1 MGLSPRHGTNR
12 ESNKAYTGGINMGT
26 FAFKMPDIG
35 EGVVEGEVVEW
46 MVAVGDV
53 VKEDDPILSVMTDK
67 ATVEIPSPVDGKV
80 TKVIGEAGDILPVG
94 VVCIEFEVDGAGNAS
109 ASEEAPTKKEAEPAK
124 EEPKAT
130 PAPTPA
136 PKAAAETPPA
146 PTPAPAM
153 APVPRAPGTK
163 ALASP
168 AVRQRAR
175 EANIS
180 LDHVSGSGPAGRI
193 SHADLDTHIAGGAS
207 GASRSAPVGGRARVQ
222 LNGTEAMKVIGLR
235 RKIADSMIAS
245 YSTIP
250 HFSYFEE
257 VDVTAL
263 EELRQHL
270 NATRPEGAPKLTYL
284 PFIMQALVRA
294 LAERPE
300 CNALYDDEAN
310 IVTRHEAIN
319 LGIAT
324 QTDRGLFVP
333 VVKHVEAMDIWQSAT
348 EMGRVTSAT
357 RDGKAGVE
365 DLSGST
371 FTITSLGRLG
381 GLGATPIINKPEVGI
396 LGVHNAKDRAVVR
409 NGAVVIRRMMNLSS
423 SWDHRVV
430 DGHDG
435 ATLVQLVKTYLE
447 NPATIFM

>member
-1 MGLSPRHGTNR
+1 M
-12 ESNKAYTGGINMGT
+12 NMGT

-46 MVAVGDV
+46 MVAVGDT

-67 ATVEIPSPVDGKV
+67 ATVEIPSPVDGTV
-80 TKVIGEAGDILPVG
+80 TKVVGEAGDILPVG

-109 ASEEAPTKKEAEPAK
+109 ASDDAPAAKEAPAPAAK
-124 EEPKAT
+124 ESKPEPTPEVA

-136 PKAAAETPPA
+136 PKAVA
-146 PTPAPAM
+146 TPAPAA
-153 APVPRAPGTK
+153 APVARAPGTK

-180 LDHVSGSGPAGRI
+180 LDHVAGSGPAGRI
-193 SHADLDTHIAGGAS
+193 SHADLDAHIAGGAS
-207 GASRSAPVGGRARVQ
+207 GASRAAPMGGRARTE

-235 RKIADSMIAS
+235 RKIADSMITS
-245 YSTIP
+245 YSSIP

-284 PFIMQALVRA
+284 PFIMQALVKA
-294 LAERPE
+294 LAQRPE

-310 IVTRHEAIN
+310 VVTRHEAIN

-348 EMGRVTSAT
+348 EMGRVTGAT
-357 RDGKAGVE
+357 RDGKAGIE
-365 DLSGST
+365 DLTGST

-409 NGAVVIRRMMNLSS
+409 DGAVVIRRMMNLSS

-435 ATLVQLVKTYLE
+435 ASLVQLVKTYLE

>member
-1 MGLSPRHGTNR
+1 
-12 ESNKAYTGGINMGT
+12 MGT
-26 FAFKMPDIG
+26 YAFKLPDIG

-46 MVAVGDV
+46 MVSVGDT

-80 TKVIGEAGDILPVG
+80 TKIIGEPGDIIPVG
-94 VVCIEFEVDGAGNAS
+94 EVCIEFEVDGAGNAS
-109 ASEEAPTKKEAEPAK
+109 ASTEETETKPEPIAEPEPAK
-124 EEPKAT
+124 EEPKPEPVVEQT
-130 PAPTPA
+130 P
-136 PKAAAETPPA
+136 ETVA
-146 PTPAPAM
+146 SS
-153 APVPRAPGTK
+153 APVARAAGTK

-175 EANIS
+175 EANID
-180 LDHVSGSGPAGRI
+180 LQIVAGSGPGGRI
-193 SHADLDTHIAGGAS
+193 SHADLDRHIAGGAA
-207 GASRSAPVGGRARVQ
+207 GASTFAPVGASIKTK
-222 LNGTEAMKVIGLR
+222 LTGTEEVKVIGLR
-235 RKIADSMIAS
+235 RKIADSMMAS
-245 YSTIP
+245 YSTIA

-257 VDVTAL
+257 VDITAL

-270 NATRPEGAPKLTYL
+270 NSTRPEGAPKLTYL
-284 PFIMQALVRA
+284 PFIMQALVKA
-294 LAERPE
+294 LRENPE

-310 IVTRHEAIN
+310 LVTRHEAIH

-324 QTDRGLFVP
+324 QTDRGLYVP
-333 VVKHVEAMDIWQSAT
+333 VVKHVEAMDIWQSAS
-348 EMGRVTSAT
+348 EMIRVTSAT
-357 RDGKAGVE
+357 RDGKASADE
-365 DLSGST
+365 LSGST

-396 LGVHNAKDRAVVR
+396 LGVHNAKERAVVR
-409 NGAVVIRRMMNLSS
+409 NGQIVVRRMMNLSS

-435 ATLVQLVKTYLE
+435 ATLVQRVKTLLE

>member
-1 MGLSPRHGTNR
+1 
-12 ESNKAYTGGINMGT
+12 MGT

-46 MVAVGDV
+46 MVAVGDS

-94 VVCIEFEVDGAGNAS
+94 VVCIEFEVDGDGNAS
-109 ASEEAPTKKEAEPAK
+109 PSAPAPEAKAE
-124 EEPKAT
+124 
-130 PAPTPA
+130 PTPA
-136 PKAAAETPPA
+136 PEPKAEPAPAPA
-146 PTPAPAM
+146 PTPAPAAVP
-153 APVPRAPGTK
+153 APAPAVVERAPGTK

-175 EANIS
+175 QANVD
-180 LDHVSGSGPAGRI
+180 LNFVAGSGPAGRI
-193 SHADLDTHIAGGAS
+193 SHADLDAHIAGGAN
-207 GASRSAPVGGRARVQ
+207 GASRARPMGASARVEK
-222 LNGTEAMKVIGLR
+222 NGTEDIKVIGLR
-235 RKIADSMIAS
+235 RKIAEGMVSS

-284 PFIMQALVRA
+284 PFIMQALVKA
-294 LAERPE
+294 LDERPE
-300 CNALYDDEAN
+300 CNALYDDDSN
-310 IVTRHEAIN
+310 VVTRHEAIN

-333 VVKHVEAMDIWQSAT
+333 VVKHVEAMDIWQAAT
-348 EMGRVTSAT
+348 EMTRVTSAT
-357 RDGKAGVE
+357 RDGKATAD

-396 LGVHNAKDRAVVR
+396 LGVHNAKDRAVVKDG
-409 NGAVVIRRMMNLSS
+409 NIVIRRIMNLSS

-435 ATLVQLVKTYLE
+435 ASLVQLIKSYLE
-447 NPATIFM
+447 HPATIFM